1 MARVNNL
8 LQGYGGELQ
17 RMLATAQ
24 ASDRAGKP
32 IALDFAIDDVLHH
45 LAQIGQ
51 GRVMFI
57 GNGGSASIASH
68 LAIDFQKNGAL
79 PTLVFNDA
87 AALTCLGN
95 DLGFTEVFSS
105 PLSVHTRPGDILF
118 AISSSGRSSDI
129 LNGVAAAR
137 ERGGFVVTLS
147 GFTAGNPL
155 RCQGDVN
162 FYVKSMLYGFVEISH
177 LAVCHA
183 LLDMHMKLIS
193 ASGRPVAANSQT

>member
-1 MARVNNL
+1 
-8 LQGYGGELQ
+8 
-17 RMLATAQ
+17 MLATAQ

-105 PLSVHTRPGDILF
+105 PSGRTRDRAISCLQSAVRAAR
-118 AISSSGRSSDI
+118 AISSMVLWRRAS
-129 LNGVAAAR
+129 AA
-137 ERGGFVVTLS
+137 VSL
-147 GFTAGNPL
+147 
-155 RCQGDVN
+155 
-162 FYVKSMLYGFVEISH
+162 
-177 LAVCHA
+177 
-183 LLDMHMKLIS
+183 
-193 ASGRPVAANSQT
+193 